1 MIKKIIYLILFL
13 ILTVVIGFVIFGHS
27 VVICSQEAKARNYHY
42 QLGQSVNPLKDF
54 NFREGKWTAF
64 VIFSNDDR
72 SLLPESIPN
81 STVIRCDDRVV
92 LRELQHQVEFEY
104 SESDMATV
112 TSRMMIFKDDV
123 LMFDSGLVVDS
134 GQEGLQ
140 NRDFGWIGS
149 REIGT
154 LSKVLGKFKRVW
166 SPIVIL

>member
-1 MIKKIIYLILFL
+1 MKKRLIYVILF
-13 ILTVVIGFVIFGHS
+13 IIFTVIIGFVLFGHS
-27 VVICSQEAKARNYHY
+27 VVFFSQEAKARNYPY
-42 QLGQSVNPLKDF
+42 KLGQSVNPFKDF
-54 NFREGKWTAF
+54 NFREGEWTAY

-81 STVIRCDDRVV
+81 STVIRCDDRAI
-92 LRELQHQVEFEY
+92 LRELQDQVEFEY

-112 TSRMMIFKDDV
+112 TTRMLIFKDDI

-140 NRDFGWIGS
+140 NRDFGWIGC